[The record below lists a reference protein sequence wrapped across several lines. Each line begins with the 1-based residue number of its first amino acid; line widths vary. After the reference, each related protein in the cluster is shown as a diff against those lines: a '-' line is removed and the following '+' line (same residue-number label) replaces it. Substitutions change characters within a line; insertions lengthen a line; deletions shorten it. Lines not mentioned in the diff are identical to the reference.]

1 MCPILYCRHLWS
13 LGLVA
18 AVGPWWWFA
27 EKMVSHRTDG
37 IGTSVVSS
45 CPAEPPMSFKTG
57 EFGDRE
63 EMMEKGL

>member
-1 MCPILYCRHLWS
+1 
-13 LGLVA
+13 VA